1 VKTIL
6 VADDEQDLLLTLL
19 VSLRQ
24 GGYEVVTAQNGLQAV
39 QRAISDPPDLI
50 LMDVNMPVMNGFEA
64 VQKLKSDPVTADIPI
79 VMLTADHSSGSM
91 AIGFEAGSD
100 LYLTKPFS
108 PNDIVE
114 QLHTLLEN

>member
-1 VKTIL
+1 

-24 GGYEVVTAQNGLQAV
+24 GGYEVVTVHNGLQAV
-39 QRAISDPPDLI
+39 QRAIADPPDLI

-64 VQKLKSDPVTADIPI
+64 VQKLKSDPITADIPI
-79 VMLTADHSSGSM
+79 VMLTADHSAGSM

-108 PNDIVE
+108 PNEIVE